1 MYMDIKAAEEFI
13 SQIKSVISCKIIATN
28 DNIEEIHILST
39 TKRNPKQISR
49 DVQSGLISKFG
60 LDIDYKKISIAQID
74 KAIINNTNFRLR
86 LKTIEV
92 LNLGKKVDI
101 KVVLQKDDVLYEGR
115 KIGLNTSYN
124 IKRILAQSTLKA
136 VEEFLKLE
144 DSFIVEDIKTISLA
158 NKKAI
163 VTAVSFVTEYE
174 EQQFTGSAFI
184 DRDIKEAVVKA
195 TLDAI
200 NRIIIRCYN
209 GE

>member
-1 MYMDIKAAEEFI
+1 MDIKAAEEFI